1 MVVVVVGIG
10 RGREA
15 VEAVRDGVERA
26 LMMVHWK
33 QTSVTIVRGGL
44 VITGS
49 VFFHGGACAG
59 SVGGSTEGLDCVDF
73 TRLQAEWSGV
83 EWSGVGSGSSRS
95 VRSAGGSP
103 RDRHHG
109 ERRQA
114 CMTSLVG

>member
-1 MVVVVVGIG
+1 MQASDAVVVVVVVVMGMR

-49 VFFHGGACAG
+49 VCFHGGACAG

-83 EWSGVGSGSSRS
+83 EWSGVWQQPFSSLGGWE
-95 VRSAGGSP
+95 SA
-103 RDRHHG
+103 
-109 ERRQA
+109 
-114 CMTSLVG
+114 